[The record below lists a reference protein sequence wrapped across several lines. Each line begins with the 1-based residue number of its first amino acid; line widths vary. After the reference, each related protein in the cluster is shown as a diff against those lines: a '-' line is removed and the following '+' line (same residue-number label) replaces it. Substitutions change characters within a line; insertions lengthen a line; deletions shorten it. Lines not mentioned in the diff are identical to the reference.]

1 MGKLH
6 ELLAV
11 ETELRAEA
19 QRALSHIKN
28 LFADGRGRLIGQMR
42 RYQPLEE
49 GGEPFADEVTKLA
62 TTVPNELAAFCKSYG
77 RWMDAAIQKEVT
89 NRIAHADVVMEDGD
103 VLLVDMPATAL
114 LNLESK
120 LAEIRKVYAA
130 IPTNDPSENWEWNK
144 QTEWFQAEPRVTY
157 KAKKTPHAFVA
168 YEATPEHPA
177 QVEVFTEDARVG
189 TWTTTIRSGSL
200 TPSDKREKLERLDDL
215 LRAVKTARQR
225 ANAVAVTRVFVSE
238 TLFDYINKGE

>member
-11 ETELRAEA
+11 EAELRAEA
-19 QRALSHIKN
+19 QRALSQIKN
-28 LFADGRGRLIGQMR
+28 LFSDGRGRLVGQMR
-42 RYQPLEE
+42 KYQPMEE
-49 GGEPFADEVTKLA
+49 GGETFADEVTNLA
-62 TTVPNELAAFCKSYG
+62 TTAPNELASFCNSYG

-89 NRIAHADVVMEDGD
+89 NRIAFADVYIGD
-103 VLLVDMPATAL
+103 DALLVDMPATAL

-130 IPTNDPSENWEWNK
+130 IPTNDPSESWEWNE
-144 QTEWFQAEPRVTY
+144 QTEWYQAEPRTTY
-157 KAKKTPHAFVA
+157 KTKKTPHAFVA

-177 QVEVFTEDARVG
+177 QVEVFTEDSRVG

-200 TPSDKREKLERLDDL
+200 APSDKREKLERLDNL
-215 LRAVKTARQR
+215 LRAVKSARQR
-225 ANAVAVTRVFVSE
+225 ANTAPISAVYVAKTM
-238 TLFDYINKGE
+238 FDYINGE